1 MISSHYIGKITE
13 LAVAESFLKF
23 GYQVSQPLVADSR
36 YDFIVDIKDK
46 LIKIQVKTSTVKED
60 GAYFEFA
67 TSTSHTNTVGTINK
81 SYTKDEID
89 YFATMY
95 DNQCYIVPIEECGCR
110 GQRLRL
116 KPTKNN
122 QTKGIMFAENYKLE
136 RIFPID

>member
-1 MISSHYIGKITE
+1 MLSSHYIGKITE
-13 LAVAESFLKF
+13 LAVAENFLKL

-36 YDFIVDIKDK
+36 YDFIVDINGK
-46 LIKIQVKTSTVKED
+46 LIKIQVKTSTLKED

-89 YFATMY
+89 YFATMCN
-95 DNQCYIVPIEECGCR
+95 NQCYVVPVEKCGCR

-116 KPTKNN
+116 LPTKNN
-122 QTKGIMFAENYKLE
+122 QTIGIMFAENYEIE
-136 RIFPID
+136 RVFPID